1 MTDFLKDC
9 KIVIINLKERQDK
22 KKYILDL
29 FKNKKL
35 QYTFFEATKHKYPK
49 KGCLE

>member
-29 FKNKKL
+29 FKTKKL
-35 QYTFFEATKHKYPK
+35 QYTFFFAAIFHHINDINHQ
-49 KGCLE
+49 